1 MNPKPT
7 RGGKRE
13 GSGRHPKPPGEK
25 LVTVSVCVSPV
36 AAQKL
41 ADAAEAKGIPK
52 SKVADAAFRRLRAGP
67 EK

>member
-13 GSGRHPKPPGEK
+13 GSGRKAKEPGEK

-41 ADAAEAKGIPK
+41 ADAAEAKGTSK
-52 SKVADAAFRRLRAGP
+52 SQVADAAFRRIRT
-67 EK
+67 